1 MKVIDTKVRIFEV
14 GDRVNYMG
22 PATVIKSEPQFID
35 GLYKGCEL
43 TVKCDRGDGNCPSG
57 IREVDEPEYVH
68 PLKKL
73 RDELP
78 EEFFN
83 GEYEDTK
90 AMQLID
96 EEVAWTHNSMYS
108 LKPKWPGPEK
118 NVHVWWELTNGWIVG
133 FNENPSRGWSFPA
146 RKA

>member
-1 MKVIDTKVRIFEV
+1 MKVIDTKVRVFEV

-22 PATVIKSEPQFID
+22 PATVIKSEPRFRA
-35 GLYKGCEL
+35 GLYEGCDV
-43 TVKCDRGDGNCPSG
+43 TVQCDRGDGHCPSG
-57 IREVDEPEYVH
+57 IREVDDIEFLT
-68 PLKKL
+68 PLSKL

-78 EEFFN
+78 REFFN
-83 GEYEDTK
+83 GEYEDSK

-96 EEVAWTHNSMYS
+96 EEVAWTHRPYQTS
-108 LKPKWPGPEK
+108 KPLWPGPEK
-118 NVHVWWELTNGWIVG
+118 NVNVWWELANGWIVG